1 MLNMINLEKKLILC
15 DNIINMTERK
25 ESSNHFSRDKSRN
38 NACRNI
44 KYFRNRNK
52 NYFSNRNIS
61 SNINGSL
68 FRENRNKESTKY
80 CRCGGNHIKIYCEK
94 TQYFCEFVK

>member
-25 ESSNHFSRDKSRN
+25 ESSNHFSRDKGRN
-38 NACRNI
+38 NACGNI
-44 KYFRNRNK
+44 FRNRNR
-52 NYFSNRNIS
+52 NYFSNRNR
-61 SNINGSL
+61 SNNRNGIL
-68 FRENRNKESTKY
+68 FREKRNEESTKY
-80 CRCGGNHIKIYCEK
+80 YRYGGNHIKRYCEK